1 MKSAQS
7 KRQPTSSPSSM
18 AGATSAR
25 NDDPA
30 LPQSEAQAGTPDRS
44 GKPPSRSPDPWTAS
58 EAGTPTNGS
67 ASRPVPKRRPTLV
80 LGSLA
85 IVVVGI
91 GAIVKGPDLLGSGA
105 EIDSN
110 LVTEAARKGPFRVVI
125 SERGQLDSQKN
136 AILASKVEGQVAIIS
151 IAPEGTAAL
160 APVKATLDGT
170 VVRIDSPSGDRR
182 MIAVAGRGGEPTL
195 HEVPIGPHTQVLV
208 KKGDVVK
215 AGDTLAADLL
225 CELNASDIV
234 KEEKQQQIAMTK
246 ADADL
251 KIATEEI
258 ETQKGQNASDVAA
271 AELAK
276 KLADLDLRK
285 FEKGDSV
292 QQVKEI
298 KAQITLAQE
307 VLARAEEDYAFT
319 KRVSKKGYKTQNQ
332 VETLRI
338 VRNKAQIERDIAV
351 EKLRLLEDFT
361 FERTHAELK
370 AIAAESVRELERSK
384 RRGVAMLTQIGAE
397 KAARQLTFDV
407 ETSKLERLRTQIAA
421 CKIYAPQSGE
431 VVYANDSN
439 NWGGSQQVIEE
450 HATVRE
456 RQKIIKLPKL
466 DEMKIDARVHESRI
480 SQVRAG
486 LPVIIRVDAFQDR
499 VFHGIVE
506 SVSSVPMTPSR
517 RTPDLRQYKT
527 VIHLTDDLKD
537 VKNLKPG
544 LTAKIEII
552 VEQRDNVLQV
562 PVQAINAVG
571 RKHFAFVVGEDG
583 VKQRAVIVGQSND
596 TTIEILDGVA
606 EGEQVVL
613 NPRTHF
619 GEELAKLEAKY
630 GDKTDNAK
638 DGEFADFPAKPPQA
652 ERPQGRPQGKPGGN
666 QDPQRK
672 RRPGG
677 RPSGQGGPPRQGKP
691 PGGGG
696 PR

>member
-1 MKSAQS
+1 MAGTVSPLNNDPDLLQSEVRAGELVRSDKSA
-7 KRQPTSSPSSM
+7 
-18 AGATSAR
+18 
-25 NDDPA
+25 
-30 LPQSEAQAGTPDRS
+30 
-44 GKPPSRSPDPWTAS
+44 SRSPDPRMAS

-85 IVVVGI
+85 IVAVGI

-105 EIDSN
+105 KIDSS
-110 LVTEAARKGPFRVVI
+110 LVTESARKAPFRVVI
-125 SERGQLDSQKN
+125 SERGQLDSQRN

-182 MIAVAGRGGEPTL
+182 TIAVAGSGGEPTL
-195 HEVPIGPHTQVLV
+195 HEVPIGPNTQVLV

-215 AGDTLAADLL
+215 AGDMLAADLL
-225 CELNASDIV
+225 CELNASDII

-251 KIATEEI
+251 KIAIEEI
-258 ETQKGQNASDVAA
+258 ETQKGQNESDVAA
-271 AELAK
+271 AKLAK
-276 KLADLDLRK
+276 KLADLDLAK

-292 QQVKEI
+292 QQAKAI
-298 KAQITLAQE
+298 KAKITLAEE

-332 VETLRI
+332 VNTLRI
-338 VRNKAQIERDIAV
+338 ARNKAQIERDIAV
-351 EKLRLLEDFT
+351 EELRLLENFT
-361 FERTHAELK
+361 FERTNEELK
-370 AIAAESVRELERSK
+370 AVAAESVRELERAK
-384 RRGVAMLTQIGAE
+384 RRGVATLTQLGAE
-397 KAARQLTFDV
+397 RAARQLTFDV
-407 ETSKLERLRTQIAA
+407 ESSKLERLRKQIAA

-466 DEMKIDARVHESRI
+466 DDMKIDARVHESRI

-486 LPVIIRVDAFQDR
+486 LPVIIRVDAFQGR
-499 VFHGIVE
+499 VFHGIVA
-506 SVSSVPMTPSR
+506 SVSSVPLTPNR

-527 VIHLTDDLKD
+527 VIHLTDDLKK

-552 VEQRDNVLQV
+552 VEQRDNILQV
-562 PVQAINAVG
+562 PVQAINAIG
-571 RKHFAFVVGEDG
+571 RKHFAFVVGKDG
-583 VKQRAVIVGQSND
+583 AKQREVLVGKSND

-619 GEELAKLEAKY
+619 GEKLAKLEAKY
-630 GDKTDNAK
+630 GEKTDKAK

-677 RPSGQGGPPRQGKP
+677 RPSGQGGPSGKGKP

-696 PR
+696 QR